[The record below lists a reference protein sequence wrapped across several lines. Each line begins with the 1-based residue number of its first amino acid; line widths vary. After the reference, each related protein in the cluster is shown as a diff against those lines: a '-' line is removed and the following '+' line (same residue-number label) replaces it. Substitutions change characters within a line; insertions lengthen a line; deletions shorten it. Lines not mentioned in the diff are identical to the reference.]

1 MASADEQRPG
11 IRPRA
16 TLARRLDLTA
26 RHAFPASCTILLML
40 LTEVPL
46 GIVDQTSLLPAVALA
61 SVWFWSLYR
70 PGAMSPPVVFAIGLL
85 LDLLD
90 WLPIGTGVLTL
101 LLTHGVAQRW
111 RRGLSRHGFAL
122 VWLAFAIV
130 AAGAA
135 ALDWVATAVLTW
147 RLVPP
152 DAMLFQ
158 AVLSAALYP
167 VLGHPVRAG
176 ASVDRQSGAGV
187 MRPAARSGLRP
198 ETRQGALPPGPP
210 AKAEPLQPL
219 QVTGSKGCVLGEEPR
234 GREAVNLIVTA
245 ESAAAKTPC

>member
-16 TLARRLDLTA
+16 TLARRLDLAA

-40 LTEVPL
+40 LTEVPF
-46 GIVDQTSLLPAVALA
+46 GIVDQTWLLPGVALA

-70 PGAMSPPVVFAIGLL
+70 PTAMPPPAVFIIGVL

-90 WLPIGTGVLTL
+90 WLPMGAGVLTL
-101 LLTHGVAQRW
+101 LIAHGVAVRW
-111 RRGLSRHGFAL
+111 RRFLARQGFAL
-122 VWLAFAIV
+122 VWLAFAVV

-135 ALDWVATAVLTW
+135 ILEWVATAVLTW

-152 DAMLFQ
+152 GAMLFQ

-167 VLGHPVRAG
+167 ALAIVFARAH
-176 ASVDRQSGAGV
+176 
-187 MRPAARSGLRP
+187 RSIANP
-198 ETRQGALPPGPP
+198 ERA
-210 AKAEPLQPL
+210 
-219 QVTGSKGCVLGEEPR
+219 
-234 GREAVNLIVTA
+234 
-245 ESAAAKTPC
+245 